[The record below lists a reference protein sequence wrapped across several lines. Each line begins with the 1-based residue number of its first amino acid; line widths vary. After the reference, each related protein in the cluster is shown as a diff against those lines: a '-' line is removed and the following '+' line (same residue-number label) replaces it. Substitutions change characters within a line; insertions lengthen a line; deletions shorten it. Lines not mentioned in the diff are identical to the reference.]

1 MHSPDHTPTPPRPM
15 RFLLLALVLLALALL
30 SAAPAAGQAPP
41 PVRLPAATVAEWQA
55 RTVTWRGYD
64 GRTRTA
70 TATVYGNRRSAP
82 ANEAADRADRPY
94 TVVLA
99 DDATNREPIS
109 ADARFLADL
118 VGRELSVDPV
128 RLAFLFRF
136 ALEGEGRRPLTVR
149 ATVRRSSAGRL
160 VSPSWRVL
168 SSEEVEDY
176 TAQRRR

>member
-1 MHSPDHTPTPPRPM
+1 M
-15 RFLLLALVLLALALL
+15 RFLFLALVLLALALL
-30 SAAPAAGQAPP
+30 AATPVAGQAPP
-41 PVRLPAATVAEWQA
+41 PVRLPAATVADWQG
-55 RTVTWRGYD
+55 RTVTWRSYD

-70 TATVYGNRRSAP
+70 TATVYGN
-82 ANEAADRADRPY
+82 EADDRADRPY

-99 DDATNREPIS
+99 DDATNREPITE
-109 ADARFLADL
+109 DARFLADL
-118 VGRELSVDPV
+118 VGRELGVDPV

-136 ALEGEGRRPLTVR
+136 ALEGERRQPLTVR

-176 TAQRRR
+176 TSRALR

>member
-1 MHSPDHTPTPPRPM
+1 M
-15 RFLLLALVLLALALL
+15 RSLLLALVLLALALL
-30 SAAPAAGQAPP
+30 AAAPAAGQAPP

-70 TATVYGNRRSAP
+70 TATVYG
-82 ANEAADRADRPY
+82 NEAADRADRPY